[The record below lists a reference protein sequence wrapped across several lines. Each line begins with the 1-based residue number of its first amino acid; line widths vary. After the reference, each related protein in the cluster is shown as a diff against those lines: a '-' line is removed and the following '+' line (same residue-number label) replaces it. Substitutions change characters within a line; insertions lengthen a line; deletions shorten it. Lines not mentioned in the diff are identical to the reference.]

1 MLPNPHDLEV
11 FLTVVETLNFSRAAE
26 RVGLTQP
33 ALSLAIKR
41 LENALGQDL
50 FVRHK
55 NGVRPT
61 RAGSKMAVHAR
72 AMLDMW
78 QALQEDAKRDQS
90 EVRGRYSLGVHPS
103 VALFTLKHFLPNL
116 LLQYPELDFRLEHA
130 LSRHIT
136 DDVINHKLD
145 FGLVVNPVPHPD
157 LVIVELYK
165 DEVGYWKLKKGKG
178 SEEVLIFDPELGQA
192 QEMLGKKSKMA
203 FKRQV
208 TSSSLEVIKSLC
220 LAGAGVAILPK
231 RVLGDELS
239 LVENLGLPGV
249 TDRHCLIYRVDRL
262 QGEAPKA
269 LARAIADGIKKSK

>member
-1 MLPNPHDLEV
+1 MLPNANDLEV

-41 LENALGQDL
+41 LENALGQEL

-61 RAGSKMAVHAR
+61 RVATKLASHAR
-72 AMLDMW
+72 TMLDMW
-78 QALQEDAKRDQS
+78 KSLQEDAKRDHS
-90 EVRGRYSLGVHPS
+90 EIRGRYSLGVHSS
-103 VALFTLKHFLPNL
+103 VALFTLQHFLPDL

-136 DDVINHKLD
+136 DDVIGHKLD

-157 LVIVELYK
+157 LVIVDLYK
-165 DEVGYWKLKKGKG
+165 DEVGYWKLKKGKVA
-178 SEEVLIFDPELGQA
+178 SDVLIYDPDLGQV
-192 QEMLGKKSKMA
+192 QEVLGKKSKLA
-203 FKRQV
+203 FKRQI

-220 LAGAGVAILPK
+220 LAGAGVAILPQ
-231 RVLGDELS
+231 RVLADDIA

-249 TDRHCLIYRVDRL
+249 SDRHCLVYRVDRL
-262 QGEAPKA
+262 QGEAPKT
-269 LARAIADGIKKSK
+269 LARAIATGIKSSK